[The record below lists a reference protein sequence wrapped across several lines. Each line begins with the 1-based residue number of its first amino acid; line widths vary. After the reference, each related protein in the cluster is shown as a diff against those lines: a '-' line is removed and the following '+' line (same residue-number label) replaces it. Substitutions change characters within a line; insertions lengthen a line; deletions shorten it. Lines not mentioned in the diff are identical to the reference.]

1 MTPPKISE
9 RAKNLGT
16 ETAFEV
22 LAEVNK
28 LRSEGKEII
37 NFCIGQ
43 PDFDTPKK
51 IKEAIKTA
59 IDEGKTGYTNAAGL
73 PELREAAANWLSKT
87 REITVEPDSIVVS
100 SGAKPFI
107 EYTILSV
114 TDYGKGHEVIFPVPG
129 YPIYQSQIEL
139 QGCKAVPLYLR
150 ENKKY
155 SFEIEELREK
165 ITDNTRLLILNS
177 PHNPTGGVL
186 NRKTLEQIAEI
197 VLEKE
202 NLWVYSD
209 EVYSQFTYDDK
220 FQSIASIDGM
230 QERTIIAD
238 GMSKTWAMTGSRLGF
253 MSNKALAKVMTDLV
267 TNTVSCASHFVQYGG
282 IEALTQEQKE
292 TKEMYKAFKSRRDL
306 IVNKLNEIEGI
317 SCVNPGGAFYVW
329 PNVTELCKK
338 TGCKDSEDLRKR
350 LLYEAGV
357 AVLADI
363 HFGPKVPGEGEH
375 IRFSYATSEEDI
387 RKGIEKIKDWVKK
400 AK

>member
-1 MTPPKISE
+1 MNPLRISE

-51 IKEAIKTA
+51 IKEAMKTA
-59 IDEGKTGYTNAAGL
+59 LDEGKTGYTNAAGL

-107 EYTILSV
+107 EYAVLSV

-129 YPIYQSQIEL
+129 YPIYKSQIDL
-139 QGCKAVPLYLR
+139 QGCKAVPLCLR

-253 MSNKALAKVMTDLV
+253 MSNKALAKAMTDLV
-267 TNTVSCASHFVQYGG
+267 INTVSCASHFVQYGG

-329 PNVTELCKK
+329 PNVTELCEK

-387 RKGIEKIKDWVKK
+387 RKGIEKIKDWAEK

>member
-1 MTPPKISE
+1 MNPLRISE

-51 IKEAIKTA
+51 IKEAMKTA
-59 IDEGKTGYTNAAGL
+59 LDEGKTGYTNAAGL

-282 IEALTQEQKE
+282 IEALTQEQEE
-292 TKEMYKAFKSRRDL
+292 TREMYKAFKSRRDL

-375 IRFSYATSEEDI
+375 IRFSYA
-387 RKGIEKIKDWVKK
+387 
-400 AK
+400 

>member
-1 MTPPKISE
+1 MNPLRISE
-9 RAKNLGT
+9 REKNLGT

-238 GMSKTWAMTGSRLGF
+238 GMSKTWAMTGSRMGF
-253 MSNKALAKVMTDLV
+253 MSNKALAKAMTDLV
-267 TNTVSCASHFVQYGG
+267 INTVSCASHFVQYGG

-329 PNVTELCKK
+329 PNVTE
-338 TGCKDSEDLRKR
+338 
-350 LLYEAGV
+350 
-357 AVLADI
+357 
-363 HFGPKVPGEGEH
+363 
-375 IRFSYATSEEDI
+375 
-387 RKGIEKIKDWVKK
+387 
-400 AK
+400 